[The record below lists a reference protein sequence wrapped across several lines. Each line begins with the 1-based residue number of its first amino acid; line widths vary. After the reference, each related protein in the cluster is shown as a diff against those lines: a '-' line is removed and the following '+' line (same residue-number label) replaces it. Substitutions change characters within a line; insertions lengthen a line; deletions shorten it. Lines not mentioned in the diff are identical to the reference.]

1 MAESVAQ
8 KVTEW
13 LKNNP
18 KNPDGSR
25 TSQHDAKRALKL
37 GNDIKLKIRKGNLTT
52 NRENL
57 RLSQKGKSLDAEI
70 VRKKRIKKSTPKL
83 TEDDK
88 KRKRALKRQVTLGN
102 IEAGLTKDSSKKRA
116 LDHKVDS
123 DLTGK
128 QIEDIEAAVKA
139 GKITQKQA
147 DEFLE
152 KIYRKRLGDHPD
164 NLQDIPAYGPGSN
177 EEKRQVTRDLQK
189 KLGQMEK
196 DNPSVNER
204 YAYEL
209 QEWQK
214 MFERDTIRSNHWRG
228 TDQNIPQE
236 LKNAAN
242 YINTA
247 SQSYNML
254 RSMKPI
260 AKFAGQ
266 VIWGAIKG
274 GAGLVLNPR
283 VY

>member
-70 VRKKRIKKSTPKL
+70 VRKKRIK
-83 TEDDK
+83 
-88 KRKRALKRQVTLGN
+88 KRALKRQVTLGN